1 LKIIITIEMYKRI
14 KPGSS
19 ELHEDFFINFKAHV
33 KYADILKNKMESMGT
48 RYYIGDGYIIVDY
61 YGY

>member
-1 LKIIITIEMYKRI
+1 MYKRI

-33 KYADILKNKMESMGT
+33 KYAEILKNKMESIGT
-48 RYYIGDGYIIVDY
+48 CPYIGDGTVIDYY

>member
-1 LKIIITIEMYKRI
+1 MYKRI